1 MLSGM
6 FQVPLWV
13 KAEAAG
19 EFFRIH
25 GFWAL
30 ILEGFHTGAFFGS
43 PQLLRSSYQLGC
55 SDTRNSLTRQ
65 VERSLMLSHVKNI
78 SWATHF
84 NISHRPVAH
93 LVSQLFLWQV
103 PCR

>member
-30 ILEGFHTGAFFGS
+30 ILEGFHTGAFLAALNCFD
-43 PQLLRSSYQLGC
+43 LLI
-55 SDTRNSLTRQ
+55 SL
-65 VERSLMLSHVKNI
+65 
-78 SWATHF
+78 
-84 NISHRPVAH
+84 VA
-93 LVSQLFLWQV
+93 LIQETALLDKWKG
-103 PCR
+103 P